1 MSEMKIAVFPG
12 SFDPITKGHEDV
24 IQRAAPLF
32 DQIIV
37 AVGDNINKSYM
48 FSRQQ
53 RLEWIN
59 STFESSKNVS
69 AVIYSGLTIDFCKSV
84 NAHYLIRGLRNPAD
98 FEFEK
103 AVAQANRQ
111 MYSGLETVFFLT
123 SATFS
128 YISSSI
134 IRDVIRNNGEYD
146 HFVPNS
152 VRLPE
157 KLK

>member
-1 MSEMKIAVFPG
+1 MKIAVFPG
-12 SFDPITKGHEDV
+12 SSDPITKGHEDV
-24 IQRAAPLF
+24 ILRAAPLF
-32 DQIIV
+32 DEIIV

-48 FSRQQ
+48 FSKEQ
-53 RLEWIN
+53 RLEWIK
-59 STFESSKNVS
+59 STFGNTKNVS
-69 AVIYSGLTIDFCKSV
+69 AVIYSGLTVDFCKSV

-111 MYSGLETVFFLT
+111 MYSGIETVFFLT

-134 IRDVIRNNGEYD
+134 VRDVIRNHGIYT
-146 HFVPNS
+146 HFVPQS
-152 VRLPE
+152 VRIPE
-157 KLK
+157 R